1 MALKAIWAQARDAA
15 GRPVIGLDGDMPW
28 ELPEDLARFQRLTRG
43 GVVVMG
49 RRTWESLPPRY
60 RPLPGRTNIVVT
72 SRDAIDGV
80 PVAPS
85 LDYALQMASALEP
98 DADVWVIG
106 GASLFAEAMG
116 RAEALE
122 VTEIDLEVEGDTYAP
137 SVDPEAWAIADA
149 SEPAISEAGLGY
161 RFVTYTPA

>member
-98 DADVWVIG
+98 DEDVWVIG
-106 GASLFAEAMG
+106 GAALFSEALTI
-116 RAEALE
+116 ADALE
-122 VTEIDLEVEGDTYAP
+122 VTEIDLEVEGDTFAP
-137 SVDPEAWAIADA
+137 RIDPDDWVVAKA
-149 SEPAISEAGLGY
+149 SDPTVSEAGLGY
-161 RFVTYTPA
+161 RFVTYARA